1 MRLFAVCSPFVFVF
15 LAVGLPLVSLLLTQE
30 YQNGI
35 IIISQFGIYR
45 GADGMADYQR
55 MYVLMF
61 RASELAA
68 RFMEQGDIENALLTL
83 RIAQLQC
90 ENIYLET
97 TE

>member
-1 MRLFAVCSPFVFVF
+1 
-15 LAVGLPLVSLLLTQE
+15 
-30 YQNGI
+30 
-35 IIISQFGIYR
+35 
-45 GADGMADYQR
+45 MADYQR

-68 RFMEQGDIENALLTL
+68 RLIEQGDVENALLTL

-90 ENIYLET
+90 ENIYLEA